1 MVRYGSQRVSFPYFG
16 LAAALFLLQIVA
28 GLLIGAQYVWPD
40 LLSTAIPF
48 NVGRT
53 IHVNL
58 MVFWLLLGIMGGT
71 YYMVCD
77 EAETEL
83 HSPVLAYL
91 QLGILALTGVTAI
104 VGYLVGWTEGREYLE
119 APRPLDWLIVVAALM
134 FLYNVLRTI
143 LKARRWTVAM
153 GVTFAGLAGM
163 AVMYLFGMKFFAS
176 LSKDF
181 YFWWWVIHLWVEGT
195 WELITAGL
203 AAYLLMRITGI
214 DRRVVEKWLYVE
226 IALVLFTGI
235 LGTGHHYY
243 WIGTPRYWLMIGGIF
258 SALEPVPIM
267 LMVWDTFRHLKEKAI
282 DHYNRVATYWLAG
295 GAVTHY
301 LGAGV
306 LGVVHTLP
314 SINQWTHGTQITA
327 SHGHLAFYGAFA
339 MLVIAIMY
347 YALPEL
353 KNRVDFDQRPGISA
367 FWVMTLSMTAMALI
381 LFAAGVVQTYLER
394 VLGLDYLQVKT
405 SYVRFWMFWRLVSGA
420 FFTAGTLIFLKDF
433 LGLALSTAV
442 PRRVAEKVAG

>member
-1 MVRYGSQRVSFPYFG
+1 MVRYESQRVSFPYFG

-40 LLSTAIPF
+40 LLSTALPF

-83 HSPVLAYL
+83 HSPGLAYL

-143 LKARRWTVAM
+143 LKTRRWTVAM

-203 AAYLLMRITGI
+203 AAYLLIRITGI

-243 WIGTPRYWLMIGGIF
+243 WIGTPKYWLMVGGIF
-258 SALEPVPIM
+258 SALEPVPII
-267 LMVWDTFRHLKEKAI
+267 LMVWDTFRHLKEKAV
-282 DHYNRVATYWLAG
+282 DHYNRVAVYWLAG
-295 GAVTHY
+295 GAVTHF

-327 SHGHLAFYGAFA
+327 SHGHLAFYGAFG
-339 MLVIAIMY
+339 MLVIALMY
-347 YALPEL
+347 YMLPEL
-353 KNRVDFDQRPGISA
+353 KNRVDFDQRPGITA
-367 FWVMTLSMTAMALI
+367 FWLMTLSMTVMALI

-394 VLGLDYLQVKT
+394 ILGMDYLLVKT
-405 SYVRFWMFWRLVSGA
+405 TYVRFWMFWRLVSGA
-420 FFTAGTLIFLKDF
+420 FFTVGTLIFLRDF
-433 LGLALSTAV
+433 LGLALAPAV

>member
-1 MVRYGSQRVSFPYFG
+1 MVRYESQRVSFPYFG

-28 GLLIGAQYVWPD
+28 GLFIGAQYVWPD
-40 LLSTAIPF
+40 LLSTALPF

-71 YYMVCD
+71 YYMVSD

-83 HSPVLAYL
+83 HSLGLAYL

-143 LKARRWTVAM
+143 LKTRRWTVAM

-203 AAYLLMRITGI
+203 AAYLLIRITGI

-243 WIGTPRYWLMIGGIF
+243 WIGTPKYWLMIGGIF
-258 SALEPVPIM
+258 SALEPVPII
-267 LMVWDTFRHLKEKAI
+267 LMVWDTFRHLKDKAI
-282 DHYNRVATYWLAG
+282 DHYNRVAVYWLAG
-295 GAVTHY
+295 GAVTHF

-327 SHGHLAFYGAFA
+327 SHGHLAFYGAFG
-339 MLVIAIMY
+339 MLVIALMY
-347 YALPEL
+347 YMLPEL
-353 KNRVDFDQRPGISA
+353 KNRVDFDQRPGITA
-367 FWVMTLSMTAMALI
+367 FWVMTLGMTAMALI

-394 VLGLDYLQVKT
+394 ILGMDYLLVKT
-405 SYVRFWMFWRLVSGA
+405 TYVRFWMFWRLVSGA
-420 FFTAGTLIFLKDF
+420 FFAVGTLIFLRDF
-433 LGLALSTAV
+433 LGLAVAPAV

>member
-1 MVRYGSQRVSFPYFG
+1 MVRYESQRVSFPYFG

-40 LLSTAIPF
+40 LLSTALPF

-83 HSPVLAYL
+83 HSPSLAYL

-143 LKARRWTVAM
+143 LKSRRWTVAM

-203 AAYLLMRITGI
+203 AAYLLIRITGI

-243 WIGTPRYWLMIGGIF
+243 WIGTPKYWLMVGGIF
-258 SALEPVPIM
+258 SALEPVPII
-267 LMVWDTFRHLKEKAI
+267 LMVWDTFRHLKDKAI
-282 DHYNRVATYWLAG
+282 DHYNRVAVYWLAG
-295 GAVTHY
+295 GAVTHF

-314 SINQWTHGTQITA
+314 SVNQWTHGTQITA
-327 SHGHLAFYGAFA
+327 SHGHLAFYGAFG
-339 MLVIAIMY
+339 MLVIALMY
-347 YALPEL
+347 YMLPEL
-353 KNRVDFDQRPGISA
+353 KNRVDFDQRPGITA

-394 VLGLDYLQVKT
+394 ILGMDYLLVKT
-405 SYVRFWMFWRLVSGA
+405 TYVRFWMFWRLVSGA
-420 FFTAGTLIFLKDF
+420 FFTVGTLIFLRDF
-433 LGLALSTAV
+433 LGLALAPAV